1 MGRVSHMITQE
12 QIVFLNKQ
20 YLPIGQANVSVLDR
34 GFLFGDGIYEVI
46 PVFGSKPLREDEHLS
61 RLDNSLRRVGMD
73 NPYQR
78 SEWQQLFQVIIE
90 KNPGEDRAIYLQIT
104 RGHYDVRDLSV
115 PEKQELTVF
124 VMVMHVNPVDISV
137 IEKGLRAVTVDDFRW
152 HACDIKSISLM
163 ANVMLKQK
171 AIEAGVDD
179 ALLVRDGNATEGTA
193 SNLFI
198 VKDRVLV
205 TPPKS
210 NLLLPG
216 ITRDLVVELAEKNNI
231 RCEMRDIAKH
241 ELSLADE
248 IWLTSSTREIAP
260 IVELDG
266 NPVGD
271 GKAGDCWRSLMN
283 YYQLYKKD
291 LREGKV

>member
-1 MGRVSHMITQE
+1 MSTQE
-12 QIVFLNKQ
+12 KIVFLNKQ
-20 YLPIGQANVSVLDR
+20 YLPVDQANVSVLDR
-34 GFLFGDGIYEVI
+34 GFLFGDGVYEVI

-61 RLDNSLRRVGMD
+61 RLGNSLQRVGMD
-73 NPYQR
+73 NPYER
-78 SEWQQLFQVIIE
+78 SEWHQLFQVILE
-90 KNPGEDRAIYLQIT
+90 KNPGEDRAIYLQVT
-104 RGHYDVRDLSV
+104 RGHYDIRDLSV

-124 VMVMHVNPVDISV
+124 VMVMHVKSVDISV
-137 IEKGLRAVTVDDFRW
+137 IEKGITAVTVDDFRW

-179 ALLVRDGNATEGTA
+179 AILVREGIATEGTA

-198 VKDRVLV
+198 VKDHVLV

-231 RCEMRDIAKH
+231 RSEVRDIADH
-241 ELSLADE
+241 ELSIADE

-266 NPVGD
+266 KPVGD

>member
-1 MGRVSHMITQE
+1 M
-12 QIVFLNKQ
+12 
-20 YLPIGQANVSVLDR
+20 
-34 GFLFGDGIYEVI
+34 
-46 PVFGSKPLREDEHLS
+46 
-61 RLDNSLRRVGMD
+61 
-73 NPYQR
+73 
-78 SEWQQLFQVIIE
+78 
-90 KNPGEDRAIYLQIT
+90 
-104 RGHYDVRDLSV
+104 
-115 PEKQELTVF
+115 
-124 VMVMHVNPVDISV
+124 
-137 IEKGLRAVTVDDFRW
+137 TVDDFRW

-179 ALLVRDGNATEGTA
+179 AILVRDGIATEGTA

-198 VKDRVLV
+198 VKDNVLV

-231 RCEMRDIAKH
+231 QCEVRDVAEH
-241 ELSLADE
+241 ELSVADE

-260 IVELDG
+260 IVELNG
-266 NPVGD
+266 KPVGD
-271 GKAGDCWRSLMN
+271 GRAGDYWRSTMN